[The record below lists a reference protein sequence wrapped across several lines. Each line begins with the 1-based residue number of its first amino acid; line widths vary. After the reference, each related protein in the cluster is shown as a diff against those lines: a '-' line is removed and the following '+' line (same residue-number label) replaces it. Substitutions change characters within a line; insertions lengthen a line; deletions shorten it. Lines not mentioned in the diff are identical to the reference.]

1 MNQIQKVGLYRLLF
15 NELEDCEMWHL
26 LLSTEGNSILEK
38 YTPLHD
44 CGASLPDLE
53 LSGHLAEGYVREL

>member
-1 MNQIQKVGLYRLLF
+1 
-15 NELEDCEMWHL
+15 MWHL